1 MALIRLASRFP
12 TNAYTPP
19 VTTVG
24 TRITAAQRIAPAL
37 EILRTSS
44 EAADRS
50 ASLPP
55 ENIEALR
62 SAGAMRWSLPH
73 ALGGDELSSVEK
85 VDLWA
90 KLGAA
95 DLCTVWIFANYDSH
109 TWDLGS
115 HANEP
120 FPGAFDI
127 LRSETVFCGTVAP
140 VPGSLIQGD
149 ELVINGRFP
158 FATGWK
164 EAGWM
169 RSNVLLPGPAPEA
182 RPGSESK
189 FHVRMVHFPLDRPEV
204 RVEET
209 WDAVG
214 LRASQ
219 TDTVV
224 VEGLRVP
231 LAQALPYLFDADR
244 LKPGFEVR
252 SAYYAEPG
260 WALSNSRSAAS
271 LAGCAMEAFE
281 QARMYVTGGRANQT
295 GQPAARFP
303 AVRACMTDAYA
314 ELTVA
319 LAAMRGVAYE
329 SDRRVAEQ
337 RPWSP
342 EEEAGVWAS
351 GMVAT
356 RAVLRAVDQ
365 MSLALGSTLA
375 QRNLPFERHFRDI
388 RTGSLHLGIH
398 PNLVN
403 DRINGWMFPGLR

>member
-1 MALIRLASRFP
+1 M
-12 TNAYTPP
+12 
-19 VTTVG
+19 TTVQPALN
-24 TRITAAQRIAPAL
+24 AADRLAPAL
-37 EILRTSS
+37 EILRANS

-50 ASLPP
+50 AALPA

-62 SAGAMRWSLPH
+62 AAGAMRWSLPR
-73 ALGGDELSSVEK
+73 ALGGDELSSLEK

-95 DLCTVWIFANYDSH
+95 DLCTIWIFANYDSH
-109 TWDLGS
+109 IWDLGS

-127 LRSETVFCGTVAP
+127 LHSETAFCGTVAP
-140 VPGSLIQGD
+140 VPGSLIDRD
-149 ELVINGRFP
+149 EVIINGRFP

-164 EAGWM
+164 QARWM
-169 RSNVLLPGPAPEA
+169 RANVLLPGPAPEA
-182 RPGSESK
+182 PAGSEAK
-189 FHVRMVHFPLDRPEV
+189 FHVRLAHFPLDRRQV

-224 VEGLRVP
+224 VEGLRIP
-231 LAQALPYLFDADR
+231 RAQALPYVFDPDR

-260 WALSNSRSAAS
+260 WALSNSRTAVS

-281 QARMYVTGGRANQT
+281 QAREYVTGGRANQT

-314 ELTVA
+314 ELSVA
-319 LAAMRGVAYE
+319 LAAMRGVAND
-329 SDRRVAEQ
+329 SDRRVVETRTWTA
-337 RPWSP
+337 
-342 EEEAGVWAS
+342 EEEASVWAS

-365 MSLALGSTLA
+365 MSLALGATLS
-375 QRNLPFERHFRDI
+375 QRSLPFERHFRDI
-388 RTGSLHLGIH
+388 RTGALHLGVH

-403 DRINGWMFPGLR
+403 DRINSWMFPGMR

>member
-1 MALIRLASRFP
+1 MTTLESPSAAHTRLE
-12 TNAYTPP
+12 
-19 VTTVG
+19 
-24 TRITAAQRIAPAL
+24 PAL
-37 EILRTSS
+37 GVLRANS
-44 EAADRS
+44 EQADRT
-50 ASLPP
+50 ASLPA
-55 ENIEALR
+55 ENIDALR
-62 SAGAMRWSLPH
+62 AAGAMRWSLPR

-90 KLGAA
+90 AMGAA

-109 TWDLGS
+109 ISDLGS

-120 FPGAFDI
+120 FPGAFAI
-127 LRSETVFCGTVAP
+127 LRDETPFIGTVAP
-140 VPGSLIQGD
+140 VPGSTIDGD
-149 ELVINGRFP
+149 DVVINGRFP

-164 EAGWM
+164 QAGWM
-169 RSNVLLPGPAPEA
+169 RSNILLPGPAPETPA
-182 RPGSESK
+182 GSESK

-231 LAQALPYLFDADR
+231 RAQALPYAFDADR
-244 LKPGFEVR
+244 LKPEFAAR
-252 SAYYAEPG
+252 SAHYAEPL
-260 WALSNSRSAAS
+260 WALSNSRTAVS
-271 LAGCAMEAFE
+271 LAGCGMTAFE
-281 QARMYVTGGRANQT
+281 RAREYVTGGRANQT

-314 ELTVA
+314 ELFAA
-319 LAAMRGVAYE
+319 LATMRGVAND
-329 SDRRVAEQ
+329 SDQRVAAG
-337 RPWSP
+337 RPWTP
-342 EEEAGVWAS
+342 GEEAGVWAS

-365 MSLALGSTLA
+365 MSLALGATLA
-375 QRNLPFERHFRDI
+375 QRSLPFERHFRDI
-388 RTGSLHLGIH
+388 RTGALHLGVH

-403 DRINGWMFPGLR
+403 DRINSWMFPGIR